1 MKLHE
6 RFKISK
12 EFLKSDRSKWGSM
25 DLYVEGASIIRNLKV
40 VNDSAE
46 RSIKLMEEFNKKI
59 TKDESQKQFLLK
71 VSTKDNII
79 NYIFKF

>member
-1 MKLHE
+1 MKLLE

-12 EFLKSDRSKWGSM
+12 EFLKSDPSKWGLM
-25 DLYVEGASIIRNLKV
+25 DSYIEGASIIRHLKV

-46 RSIKLMEEFNKKI
+46 RSNKLMEEFNKKI
-59 TKDESQKQFLLK
+59 TKHESKKQFLLK

-79 NYIFKF
+79 NYILKF